1 MTVNEKRLVFAHS
14 PSSASK
20 SRSDDVGCSLCELSK
35 IIRRVSSGDAA
46 ERVNRMNPRAARLA
60 RQAGDTKLIVSMR
73 GNKTRA
79 RALSSLVWA
88 LGACKGMMQSR
99 SGRGPAQ
106 SDDPPLPDTPGAQ
119 QLDTSLHAVP
129 SMCPPAISPTLL
141 SLSPLVVSVYSN
153 HRCLHPAVPYPCIG
167 ALLFPSTPPCSSY

>member
-1 MTVNEKRLVFAHS
+1 
-14 PSSASK
+14 
-20 SRSDDVGCSLCELSK
+20 
-35 IIRRVSSGDAA
+35 
-46 ERVNRMNPRAARLA
+46 
-60 RQAGDTKLIVSMR
+60 MR

-99 SGRGPAQ
+99 GGRGPAQ

-129 SMCPPAISPTLL
+129 SMCPSTTAYATG
-141 SLSPLVVSVYSN
+141 LVFKSRQVALA
-153 HRCLHPAVPYPCIG
+153 HRVKASMH
-167 ALLFPSTPPCSSY
+167 FTPRSS

>member
-1 MTVNEKRLVFAHS
+1 MKNNLFFFAHF
-14 PSSASK
+14 PSSK
-20 SRSDDVGCSLCELSK
+20 SRSDDVGCSLYELSK
-35 IIRRVSSGDAA
+35 IIRRVSSGDAV
-46 ERVNRMNPRAARLA
+46 ERVNRINPAARLA

-79 RALSSLVWA
+79 RALSFLVWA

-106 SDDPPLPDTPGAQ
+106 SNDLPLPDTPGAQ

-129 SMCPPAISPTLL
+129 SMCPSAISPSLL
-141 SLSPLVVSVYSN
+141 SFLS
-153 HRCLHPAVPYPCIG
+153 RCLRLP
-167 ALLFPSTPPCSSY
+167 